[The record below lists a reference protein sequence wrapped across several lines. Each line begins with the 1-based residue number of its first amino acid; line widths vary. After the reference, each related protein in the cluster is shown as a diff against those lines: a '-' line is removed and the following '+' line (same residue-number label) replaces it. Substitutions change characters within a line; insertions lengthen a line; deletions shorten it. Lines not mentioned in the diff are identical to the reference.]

1 MYGQRVHFVLIMDAF
16 RLTPLFFPP
25 IHKQTAATYPEE
37 RMEHLPGPLAAA
49 VEGHSLNFRN
59 FTFYLLFYKLH
70 YSLTSSQTC
79 RT

>member
-49 VEGHSLNFRN
+49 VEGHSLNF
-59 FTFYLLFYKLH
+59 LFQRFIYYFISYIIH
-70 YSLTSSQTC
+70 
-79 RT
+79 